1 MRNLFKVIVP
11 SLLAVLFIGGCGDD
25 NSTNKNNENQTPNI
39 SSNKDVSKL
48 VSEKRFFLT
57 SVENGN
63 IVVVKKGN
71 DFFLENQQ
79 TKLVIFD
86 LFSTWCPA
94 CKMVAPHLSNLQQQY
109 SKNLLVVGV
118 IVEENKA
125 DEDVSLLK
133 NDTRQIIW
141 L

>member
-71 DFFLENQQ
+71 DFF
-79 TKLVIFD
+79 
-86 LFSTWCPA
+86 
-94 CKMVAPHLSNLQQQY
+94 
-109 SKNLLVVGV
+109 
-118 IVEENKA
+118 
-125 DEDVSLLK
+125 
-133 NDTRQIIW
+133 
-141 L
+141 